1 MIALATRLFPRASA
15 DTRAEFEAL
24 FTIALFCGAG
34 LLISISTIVLDK
46 YIPGEW
52 F

>member
-1 MIALATRLFPRASA
+1 MIAFATRLFPRASA
-15 DTRAEFEAL
+15 DTRVEIETL
-24 FTIALFCGAG
+24 LTIALFCGAG
-34 LLISISTIVLDK
+34 LLISISTIILDK